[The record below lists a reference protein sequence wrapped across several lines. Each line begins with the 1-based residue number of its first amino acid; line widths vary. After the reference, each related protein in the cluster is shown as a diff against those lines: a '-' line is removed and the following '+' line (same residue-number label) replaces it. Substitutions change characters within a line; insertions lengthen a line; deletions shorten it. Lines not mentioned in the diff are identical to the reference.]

1 MRWSVRLGCVVLYAF
16 VWSNANEEIGAV
28 EVDGGGTSAEPVDMP
43 EQPQRVPMEQLIAAY
58 GSAIT
63 QLYTLQD
70 EQQISY
76 LAFHIYES
84 WAIDFCSLPFEINE
98 HIAKALDRA
107 FSVGVPARH
116 IATGQCSLRNTSKI
130 PMFYINLDH
139 RVDRAANI
147 QKQFE
152 REGLGETFELI
163 RFPAVDGKRRPF
175 TPFEMF
181 TFIEPESLKRYESRA
196 RQPVCSLMATKAS
209 HYRVWEE
216 ISKCGYRGAVILE
229 DDAKFK
235 RGVARELDAVLNSS
249 PEDAAFVFLAA
260 EELNLG
266 SVRFPW
272 RLEEGEGEGDQMMP
286 PRPFTTEIESASG
299 GGAVGRIKHRALA
312 PSFCAYFATSLGVQ
326 EILAHYNSSSAE
338 KYLIVDMTVLNLA
351 WAKDIPYMSHTI
363 LATPN
368 ATTGSDNF
376 RGGGAADLTRSNSI
390 DLASHYLTCVQGY
403 MDSSRFKKKYEY
415 LSFGQVWWNRRCSAE
430 VLDRIED
437 VLQVNRTLDVTTTLS
452 TDLIPYQVLIRDI
465 QEARRRPDRREQQQ
479 HHQQHHQHHQQQQQQ
494 RKQVEQ
500 PQEDQISTQPEFTS
514 NRIAVLTVVFG
525 NYRAEL
531 FEQGLLE
538 ADFFLFTDN
547 STRVQP
553 AQWKVIIRDY
563 CPGILDPYF
572 KARFYKT
579 KWHKVGLFDQYEVV
593 IWMDATLQLKP
604 LNVGDNALDFDIVAY
619 NHQRRSTIIEEV
631 EASNDRRWA
640 AHQKGLASQIAR
652 YSHLEDVLFIT
663 CFIVMKNNG
672 RVHKVMDRWFDEIMA
687 YSPQDQI
694 SFPYALATG
703 PWSAPRHRAG
713 TAGFPEG
720 SLRTATGE
728 GGLVVAQF
736 DDGISH
742 EETSLY
748 KKHGHPPGYWY

>member
-70 EQQISY
+70 EQHISY

-376 RGGGAADLTRSNSI
+376 RGGGAADLTRSNAI
-390 DLASHYLTCVQGY
+390 DLAAHYIACSDEI
-403 MDSSRFKKKYEY
+403 MHWDRFRRTDEY
-415 LSFGQVWWNRRCSAE
+415 LSFGRVWWNRRCSAE

-437 VLQVNRTLDVTTTLS
+437 LLQVKSTLDASTTLPD
-452 TDLIPYQVLIRDI
+452 DLRPYQMFMREL
-465 QEARRRPDRREQQQ
+465 QEARRHKLKVQEQQE
-479 HHQQHHQHHQQQQQQ
+479 QQEQQDQDQ
-494 RKQVEQ
+494 RL
-500 PQEDQISTQPEFTS
+500 STQPKPTS
-514 NRIAVLTVVFG
+514 NPIAVLTAVFG
-525 NYRAEL
+525 NTYRAKL
-531 FEQGLLE
+531 FEQGLSG
-538 ADFFLFTDN
+538 ADYFLFTDN
-547 STRVQP
+547 ATRVQP
-553 AQWKVIIRDY
+553 AQWKIVLRDY
-563 CPGILDPYF
+563 CPGVLDPFF
-572 KARFYKT
+572 KAKFYKT
-579 KWHKVGLFDQYEVV
+579 KWHKVGLFDQYEIV

-604 LNVGDNALDFDIVAY
+604 LHPFDIGALEFDIGAF
-619 NHQRRSTIIEEV
+619 NHQGRDAIIREV
-631 EASNDRRWA
+631 EMSNDRRYA
-640 AHQKGLASQIAR
+640 AYQRGMASQIAR
-652 YSHLEDVLFIT
+652 YSRLENVLFIT
-663 CFIVMKNNG
+663 CFIAMKNNG

-687 YSPQDQI
+687 YSPQDQV
-694 SFPYALATG
+694 SFPYALAAG
-703 PWSAPRHRAG
+703 PWSAPRPRATG
-713 TAGFPEG
+713 AAPGG

-728 GGLVVAQF
+728 DGLIIAQF
-736 DDGISH
+736 DDGVSH

-748 KKHGHPPGYWY
+748 KKHDHPPGYWY